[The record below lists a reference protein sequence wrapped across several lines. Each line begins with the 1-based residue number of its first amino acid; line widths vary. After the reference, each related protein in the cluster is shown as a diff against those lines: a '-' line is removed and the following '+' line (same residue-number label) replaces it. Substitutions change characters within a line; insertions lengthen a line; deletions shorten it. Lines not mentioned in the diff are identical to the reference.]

1 MGKTFLI
8 IFLSY
13 LVFFVLTPPFQV
25 PDEPEH
31 YENIYWFSQGV
42 YPRLPKPHEKNY
54 QLFVQPL
61 FNLYDSTE
69 VIRNSFVLP
78 NFQKIKSPSS
88 NIKPAAPVST
98 QSYHP
103 PLYYVFGAVFFKLAT
118 LLRFDSISSFY
129 FVRLVSAAFYFL
141 SVFIAYKILG
151 LVIKNKTSV
160 GHLLLFF
167 AINPVTL
174 KMGIGINNEIA
185 VTFFSLLFLYLLLR
199 YEKKL
204 FLLAATSAA
213 ATLSKFSGVF
223 TVFIVG
229 IITFAQYKFKIK
241 FFLSY
246 LKFLSVFF
254 IIIAPWLI
262 FNLLRYNN
270 PIQDNF
276 SLICKKDFLG
286 YGIVST
292 FFYSLFEFRHTINHY
307 AGFLGW
313 GEPYPFKFFFVG
325 YTITFSFLFLIGLI
339 RLIGPTRRGER
350 KTVILLSYILSLF
363 FFLFILD
370 FYRKLSHFSCDIQG
384 RYLLPAFLPITI
396 VLAKGI
402 KSTKLLAYFAIF
414 QYYFILFFVLIPKYY
429 V

>member
-1 MGKTFLI
+1 MAKAFLFI
-8 IFLSY
+8 ILSY

-31 YENIYWFSQGV
+31 YENVFWLSQGV
-42 YPRLPKPHEKNY
+42 YPRLPKLGEKNY
-54 QLFVQPL
+54 RLFVQPL

-69 VIRNSFVLP
+69 VIRDSFVLP
-78 NFQKIKSPSS
+78 NFPKIKSPSS
-88 NIKPAAPVST
+88 NIKPEIPIST

-103 PLYYVFGAVFFKLAT
+103 PLYYVFAASFFKLAN
-118 LLRFDSISSFY
+118 LFHFNLVGSFY
-129 FVRLVSAAFYFL
+129 FTRLSSALFYFL
-141 SVFIAYKILG
+141 SVFVAYKILG
-151 LVIKNKTSV
+151 LVIKSRDSV

-174 KMGIGINNEIA
+174 KMGVGINNEIA

-199 YEKKL
+199 FEQKIL
-204 FLLAATSAA
+204 FLAVVSSFAA
-213 ATLSKFSGVF
+213 LSKFSGAFTALVF
-223 TVFIVG
+223 GF
-229 IITFAQYKFKIK
+229 FSYWKYKVSKRGFLACFKYI
-241 FFLSY
+241 
-246 LKFLSVFF
+246 SVFL
-254 IIIAPWLI
+254 IILLPWFL
-262 FNLLRYNN
+262 FNYFRYHN

-276 SLICKKDFLG
+276 ALICKKDFLG
-286 YGIVST
+286 HNVFST
-292 FFYSLFEFRHTINHY
+292 FFYSLYEFRHTINHY

-313 GEPYPFKFFFVG
+313 GEPYPFKFFFIG
-325 YTITFSFLFLIGLI
+325 YTVAFAFLFLIGLM
-339 RLIGPTRRGER
+339 RLIGPMRRGER
-350 KTVILLSYILSLF
+350 KTTILLSYIFSLF
-363 FFLFILD
+363 FFLFVLD